1 MIAAALTGCADG
13 LNTRISEIGSPQA
26 TQERKAREALAIQ
39 EAENARCASFG
50 FRPGTDAFA
59 NCRLEMEKAKIGAA
73 GAVMGVASQ
82 PVHQRPIDCTSST
95 FGPTTTTSCR

>member
-1 MIAAALTGCADG
+1 MIAIALTGCADG
-13 LNTRISEIGSPQA
+13 LNTRISEIGSPQD
-26 TQERKAREALAIQ
+26 TQARKAREAQAIQ
-39 EAENARCASFG
+39 DAENARCASFG

-73 GAVMGVASQ
+73 GAVMGVSQ
-82 PVHQRPIDCTSST
+82 PAYQRPIDCTSST